1 MEVILN
7 VCLTMTVLIGLN
19 LVGVSVHDYIFKN
32 RIDYWFRFY
41 IGSVLITNT
50 VMWLVYIIALIW
62 S

>member
-1 MEVILN
+1 MEVFLN
-7 VCLTMTVLIGLN
+7 VCLTMSVMVGIN
-19 LVGVSVHDYIFKN
+19 LVGVSVHDYIFKS

-41 IGSVLITNT
+41 IGSVLITTT

>member
-1 MEVILN
+1 MEVFLN
-7 VCLTMTVLIGLN
+7 VCLTMSVMVGIN

-50 VMWLVYIIALIW
+50 FLWLAYILVRVWI
-62 S
+62 